1 VEEGEEGDAG
11 ELCDRLGIDVLPTL
25 QFWRGGQKVWEHKGV
40 VKLDQD
46 LGEGGRMTVGGW
58 QFEWMGGWVWQ
69 LGRLSL
75 RWSRQEGPAPL
86 AACRQHQSL

>member
-25 QFWRGGQKVWEHKGV
+25 QFWRGGSKVWEHKGV

-46 LGEGGRMTVGGW
+46 LGEGG
-58 QFEWMGGWVWQ
+58 
-69 LGRLSL
+69 
-75 RWSRQEGPAPL
+75 
-86 AACRQHQSL
+86 